1 MMPAD
6 GRESAIR
13 GPYRGKRAFDL
24 VVLALTAVPGIVVGL
39 ACAAAIRLSGPG
51 PIFFRQER
59 SGLAGRPFRVW
70 KFRTMRD
77 AVPGSGPFPDAE
89 RITPVGRW
97 LRRLSLDE
105 LPQLINIASGEMSII
120 GPRPT
125 LPYQVE
131 RYTPRQR
138 GRLAVR
144 PGVTGLAQ
152 VRGRNAI
159 GWADRIEMDLEYVT
173 RQSPWLDLKIMAWTV
188 GAVVRGSGVEG
199 HPRDDP
205 IAADPPAP
213 QP

>member
-1 MMPAD
+1 MTSSD
-6 GRESAIR
+6 GR
-13 GPYRGKRAFDL
+13 GPYRGKRAVD
-24 VVLALTAVPGIVVGL
+24 VAVLALASIPALAVGL
-39 ACAAAIRLSGPG
+39 ACAAAVKATSPG

-59 SGLAGRPFRVW
+59 AGLAGRPFRVW
-70 KFRTMRD
+70 KFRTMVD
-77 AVPGSGPFPDAE
+77 APSTGPFPDVE
-89 RITPVGRW
+89 RITPAGRW

-105 LPQLINIASGEMSII
+105 LPQLLNVALGEMSII

-131 RYTPRQR
+131 RYTPSQR
-138 GRLAVR
+138 GRLSVR

-159 GWADRIEMDLEYVT
+159 SWAERIEMDLEYV
-173 RQSPWLDLKIMAWTV
+173 RHQSPWLDLRIMAWTV

-205 IAADPPAP
+205 IAADPPSR
-213 QP
+213 

>member
-1 MMPAD
+1 MSNATV
-6 GRESAIR
+6 R

-24 VVLALTAVPGIVVGL
+24 AILAAAAVPGMAVGL
-39 ACAAAIRLSGPG
+39 ACAIAVKAGGPG
-51 PIFFRQER
+51 PVFFRQER
-59 SGLAGRPFRVW
+59 AGLAGRPFRVW
-70 KFRTMRD
+70 KFRTMGD
-77 AVPGSGPFPDAE
+77 VPAGDPFPDAD
-89 RITPVGRW
+89 RITGVGRW

-105 LPQLINIASGEMSII
+105 LPQLLNVARGEMSII

-144 PGVTGLAQ
+144 PGITGLAQ

-159 GWADRIEMDLEYVT
+159 GWADRIEMDLEYVR
-173 RQSPWLDLKIMAWTV
+173 RQSAWLDLRILAWTV

-205 IAADPPAP
+205 IAADPPSG
-213 QP
+213 